1 MPYRALDDI
10 GTADAAFEAW
20 GATPEEVFAAAAD
33 ATLNVM
39 VEDPAAVAA
48 REQRHLTAEAESLDL
63 LLLGFLN
70 ELLYLKDA
78 ERLLLRVTEV
88 RLQGGPGHWRVEGEA
103 RGEEIDPDRHA
114 LVVDV
119 KAVTLHR
126 LRVERTQRGWEAT
139 VVVDV

>member
-1 MPYRALDDI
+1 MPYRALDDVAK
-10 GTADAAFEAW
+10 ADAAFEAW

-48 REQRHLTAEAESLDL
+48 REYRHLTAEAESLDL
-63 LLLGFLN
+63 LLLGFLT
-70 ELLYLKDA
+70 ELIYLKDA
-78 ERLLLRVTEV
+78 EQLLLRVTEV
-88 RLQGGPGHWRVEGEA
+88 RLQGRPGHWRVEGEA
-103 RGEEIDPDRHA
+103 WGEEIDPDRHS